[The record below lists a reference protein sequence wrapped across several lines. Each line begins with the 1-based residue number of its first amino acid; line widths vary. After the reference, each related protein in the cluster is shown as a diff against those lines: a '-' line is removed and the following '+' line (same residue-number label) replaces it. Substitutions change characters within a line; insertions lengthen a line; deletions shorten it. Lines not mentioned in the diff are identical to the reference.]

1 MPSRSALPALLS
13 LSLGYFS
20 LGTISLAVVG
30 LNGPIGDDLHV
41 QPATVGILV
50 TVFALTFAVCAPTA
64 PILLR
69 RWNRKRVL
77 LVGVGLLTVGAA
89 LGAVAPN
96 YGFLTVTRVLGA
108 MGAAVF
114 GPGASAAGALIVPPE
129 RRQRALAT
137 VFGGMTA
144 AAVLGVPLASFL
156 GGSLGWR
163 PALLGV
169 AALSALSFVAVLVF
183 VPEIPAGEPPTVGAY
198 REAMRTPATAA
209 TVTTTL
215 LFMAAQFTVYGIAG
229 AYLKDRF
236 GASSG
241 LISLTL
247 LAFGVIGVAGNACAP
262 RIAERLGGGRTVSVA
277 VLGLALGF
285 VLLLV
290 APHSAPGVVF
300 FAFWAFF
307 SQLYQAPQ
315 QARLVELVP
324 LQPGLILAMNA
335 AALYLG
341 MSLGSFIGSSLLPG
355 LGAGP
360 IPWAALGV
368 LVLAGLAHLSS
379 VRQVAS
385 AAAGAER
392 SATPVHTG
400 R

>member
-1 MPSRSALPALLS
+1 MPSRNSALPALLS

-41 QPATVGILV
+41 QPASVGILV
-50 TVFALTFAVCAPTA
+50 TVFALTFAVCAPSA

-69 RWNRKRVL
+69 RWDRKRVL
-77 LVGVGLLTVGAA
+77 LVGIGLLTVGAA

-129 RRQRALAT
+129 HAATGPCHRLRRDDGGRRAR
-137 VFGGMTA
+137 GA
-144 AAVLGVPLASFL
+144 ARLVPGRQPRLAS
-156 GGSLGWR
+156 GAARCGR
-163 PALLGV
+163 PLRDRLRDGVRVRPRDPGLRTAHRAGIPGAL
-169 AALSALSFVAVLVF
+169 
-183 VPEIPAGEPPTVGAY
+183 
-198 REAMRTPATAA
+198 RTPATVA
-209 TVTTTL
+209 TVSTTL

-236 GASSG
+236 DASSG
-241 LISLTL
+241 LISVTL
-247 LAFGVIGVAGNACAP
+247 LAFGVIGVAGNASAP
-262 RIAERLGGGRTVSVA
+262 RIAERLGGERTVGLA
-277 VLGLALGF
+277 VIGLALGF
-285 VLLLV
+285 ALLLV
-290 APHSAPGVVF
+290 APHSTAGLVF

-324 LQPGLILAMNA
+324 LQPGLILALNA

-355 LGAGP
+355 VGAGP
-360 IPWAALGV
+360 IPAAALGV
-368 LVLAGLAHLSS
+368 LVLAALAHLLS
-379 VRQVAS
+379 VRQAS
-385 AAAGAER
+385 AAKVAEQ
-392 SATPVHTG
+392 SATPVHIG
-400 R
+400 

>member
-1 MPSRSALPALLS
+1 MPSRSSTPALLA

-41 QPATVGILV
+41 APARVGFLV
-50 TVFALTFAVCAPTA
+50 TVFALTFALFAPAA

-77 LVGVGLLTVGAA
+77 LLGIGLLTVGAA
-89 LGAVAPN
+89 LGALAPN
-96 YGFLTVTRVLGA
+96 YGFLAVTRVVGA

-114 GPGASAAGALIVPPE
+114 GPGASAAGSLIVPPE

-137 VFGGMTA
+137 VFAGMTA

-163 PALLGV
+163 PAMLGV
-169 AALSALSFVAVLVF
+169 AALSALGCLLVAVY
-183 VPEIPAGEPPTVGAY
+183 VPEIPSGEPPTIKAY
-198 REAMRTPATAA
+198 RDTLRTPAALS
-209 TVTTTL
+209 TVSTTL

-241 LISLTL
+241 LISVTL
-247 LAFGVIGVAGNACAP
+247 LAFGVIGVLGNASSP
-262 RIAERLGGGRTVSVA
+262 RIAEKLGGSRTITIAVA
-277 VLGLALGF
+277 GLAAGF

-290 APHSAPGVVF
+290 APHSEPGLVVF
-300 FAFWAFF
+300 AIWAFF
-307 SQLYQAPQ
+307 SQMYQAPQ
-315 QARLVELVP
+315 QARLVDLLP
-324 LQPGLILAMNA
+324 TQPGLILAMNA

-341 MSLGSFIGSSLLPG
+341 MSLGSFIGSALLPG
-355 LGAGP
+355 MGAGP
-360 IPWAALGV
+360 IPAVALVILAVAAL
-368 LVLAGLAHLSS
+368 AHASS
-379 VRQVAS
+379 ARKVTVAEQP
-385 AAAGAER
+385 AT
-392 SATPVHTG
+392 TPVPSS
-400 R
+400 

>member
-1 MPSRSALPALLS
+1 MPSRNSALPALLS

-41 QPATVGILV
+41 QPASVGILV
-50 TVFALTFAVCAPTA
+50 TVFALTFAVFAPSA

-77 LVGVGLLTVGAA
+77 LVGIGLLTVGAA

-96 YGFLTVTRVLGA
+96 YGFLTATRVLAA

-114 GPGASAAGALIVPPE
+114 GPGASAAGALIVPTE

-169 AALSALSFVAVLVF
+169 AVLSAIAFVTVFVF
-183 VPEIPAGEPPTVGAY
+183 VPEIPAGEPPTVQAY
-198 REAMRTPATAA
+198 RGALRTPATVA
-209 TVTTTL
+209 TVSTTL

-236 GASSG
+236 DASSG
-241 LISLTL
+241 LISVTL
-247 LAFGVIGVAGNACAP
+247 LAFGVIGVAGNASAP
-262 RIAERLGGGRTVSVA
+262 RIAERLGGERTVGLA
-277 VLGLALGF
+277 VIGLALGF
-285 VLLLV
+285 ALLLI
-290 APHSAPGVVF
+290 APHSTAGLVF

-324 LQPGLILAMNA
+324 LQPGLILALNA

-355 LGAGP
+355 AGAGP
-360 IPWAALGV
+360 IPAAALGV
-368 LVLAGLAHLSS
+368 LVLAALAHLLS
-379 VRQVAS
+379 VRQAS
-385 AAAGAER
+385 AAKVAEQ
-392 SATPVHTG
+392 SATPVHIS
-400 R
+400 